1 MVILSPD
8 RGSNFQ
14 IWKQNVK
21 YGNRNFLDFCPRS
34 WGSLLLIMHQHSHI
48 SVRGPCLMMIMI
60 KFLWL
65 CVLFNGIFRQVL
77 HTPCPEIW
85 HGQLHMYFSGL
96 KENQCSCSHL
106 KSQALNFGTR
116 SMKYIVHG
124 LSYVDII
131 QKKIRDM
138 KCEAYCPCH
147 ILRDI

>member
-1 MVILSPD
+1 MVCQIGNFGT
-8 RGSNFQ
+8 GSM
-14 IWKQNVK
+14 K
-21 YGNRNFLDFCPRS
+21 YTGR
-34 WGSLLLIMHQHSHI
+34 
-48 SVRGPCLMMIMI
+48 
-60 KFLWL
+60 
-65 CVLFNGIFRQVL
+65 RQVL

-96 KENQCSCSHL
+96 KENLCSCSHL

-138 KCEAYCPCH
+138 KCEEYCPCH